1 MAKHRASDTTQIR
14 RPWRTTVRT
23 AVQTALA
30 VVPVLGLVVPEVV
43 SIVLEEA
50 GESMPAGVRVVLLG
64 ASAVIVG
71 VAAAAARIMAI
82 PQVETFLRRHRLVRG
97 LAANPEPRKD
107 SVSRT

>member
-1 MAKHRASDTTQIR
+1 MGGQHRASDPTQVR

-30 VVPVLGLVVPEVV
+30 VVPVLGVVVPEVV

-50 GESMPAGVRVVLLG
+50 GESMPAGVRVVLLAASG
-64 ASAVIVG
+64 AIVA

-82 PQVETFLRRHRLVRG
+82 PQVEWFLRRHKLVRG
-97 LAANPEPRKD
+97 LAANPAKHED
-107 SVSRT
+107 A